1 MVCCG
6 KVVCGGCIHASLKS
20 GNKSKHLCPFCRT
33 PVSTS
38 NEETI
43 KRSKKRI
50 DAKDAEAICMMGT
63 MYYNGQG
70 RQEELEKALD
80 LWHQSA
86 EMGFAGAYCHIG
98 NYYGYGSVGISS
110 HVMRD
115 KNKAKQYY
123 ELGAIMGDP
132 QARYNLGCMEN
143 NEGNIDR
150 AKRHWL
156 IAVSSGYPNAM
167 KAIQTYYSSG
177 AVTKAFFENALRV
190 RQAYVSEIRSVQRDE
205 AASAS
210 ARYEYLDDTPESR
223 MQRQSAVLAYS
234 QSKRQ

>member
-6 KVVCGGCIHASLKS
+6 KVVCGGCMYANDMS
-20 GNKSKHLCPFCRT
+20 GGKSKHLCPFCRT
-33 PVSTS
+33 PLSTS
-38 NEETI
+38 NEETM
-43 KRSKKRI
+43 KRLKKRI
-50 DAKDAEAICMMGT
+50 DAKDAEAMCMMGS

-70 RQEELEKALD
+70 GQQNLKKALEY
-80 LWHQSA
+80 WHQSA
-86 EMGFAGAYCHIG
+86 ELGFAGANCHIG
-98 NYYGYGSVGISS
+98 NYYGYGSVRISS

-132 QARYNLGCMEN
+132 QARHNLGCMEN

-150 AKRHWL
+150 ANRHWL
-156 IAVSSGYPNAM
+156 IAVGSGYPNAM
-167 KAIQTYYSSG
+167 KAIQTYYSRG
-177 AVTKAFFENALRV
+177 AVTKAFFEHALHV

-205 AASAS
+205 AAAAS
-210 ARYEYLDDTPESR
+210 ARYEYLNDTPESR
-223 MQRQSAVLAYS
+223 MQRQLAVLGYS